1 MAEADMA
8 KADKLGLKTNLK
20 VKHPFTGIDLDVW
33 IANYVLMDYGTGVV
47 MGVPAHDERDHE
59 FALKYNID
67 IKQVI
72 KADEVPSSE
81 KGELIN
87 SEKFNG
93 MTSENAIQ
101 DINSSLKKKK

>member
-47 MGVPAHDERDHE
+47 MGVQLMTKEIMS
-59 FALKYNID
+59 LLSNI
-67 IKQVI
+67 I
-72 KADEVPSSE
+72 
-81 KGELIN
+81 
-87 SEKFNG
+87 
-93 MTSENAIQ
+93 
-101 DINSSLKKKK
+101 